1 MKQRLL
7 KAFFIVF
14 SICYGLLLINVLFNN
29 QAFSFDPLVCFPLML
44 IFCGIFILLYYFFN
58 RIKEWFAKKERYIL
72 IVFCA
77 LTAIVQL
84 ICGMILRY
92 DPLWDLEAIY
102 GGGIEW
108 AETGGIEKH
117 MDYFC
122 MFSNNLGGLMV
133 FKILFSFCRL
143 FSITDYYTV
152 ALVFTIVLVQ
162 LTVICTCAVA
172 KRLHGVTG
180 EMIVLCMYFLTV
192 PFFFMGAVF
201 YTDVLSM
208 LFPILTYY
216 LYLKAKEAEK
226 NHFLWWIAM
235 AAAAAAGML
244 IKMTVGIVLIA
255 IVIQEIFA
263 GEWKHTLAMTGV
275 SAVVIVCI
283 FAAFHASIYPSLI
296 DPDRAEKGGMPY
308 SHWVA
313 MGLHGNGAYN
323 GEDYARAQALP
334 NKTER
339 DRANAELIVQRI
351 RENGV
356 SGMLELF
363 VRKSVRC
370 FGNGTYALSDF
381 LDDRPQQRGIL
392 HEFVLYDGKDY
403 ALYSHFCQGVHTAL
417 LFLAAISG
425 VFAAIHARKKAEQ
438 FVPQLSIFGL
448 LLFLL
453 MWETSARY
461 IQNYMPLLFFSALSG
476 LNYINSLQMRWR
488 NKLQKI

>member
-1 MKQRLL
+1 MKRGLL

-14 SICYGLLLINVLFNN
+14 SLCFGLLLINVLFNN
-29 QAFSFDPLVCFPLML
+29 QAFSFDPWVCFPLML
-44 IFCGIFILLYYFFN
+44 LFCGIFIALYYFFD
-58 RIKEWFAKKERYIL
+58 RIKEWFSKKECYIL
-72 IVFCA
+72 IIFCTI
-77 LTAIVQL
+77 TAIIQL
-84 ICGMILRY
+84 VCGTVLRY

-108 AETGGIEKH
+108 AETGSIEKH

-122 MFSNNLGGLMV
+122 MFSNNLGGLTV

-143 FSITDYYTV
+143 FSVTDYYTA
-152 ALVFTIVLVQ
+152 ALFFTTILVQ
-162 LTVICTCAVA
+162 LTVLCTCAVA
-172 KRLHGVTG
+172 KRLCGAAG
-180 EMIVLCMYFLTV
+180 EAAVLCMYVLTV

-216 LYLKAKEAEK
+216 LYLKAKESEK
-226 NHFLWWIAM
+226 KRFIWWIAM
-235 AAAAAAGML
+235 AAAAAVGML
-244 IKMTVGIVLIA
+244 IKMTAAIALIA
-255 IVIQEIFA
+255 IVIQEIFSGSRKRVFEMA
-263 GEWKHTLAMTGV
+263 GI
-275 SAVVIVCI
+275 SAVVVVCI
-283 FAAFHASIYPSLI
+283 FAAFHALIYPSLI
-296 DPDRAEKGGMPY
+296 DPERAEERGMPY
-308 SHWVA
+308 SHWIV

-339 DRANAELIVQRI
+339 SRANAELIPQRI

-356 SGMLELF
+356 GGMLELF

-381 LDDRPQQRGIL
+381 LDDRPQQRGTL

-403 ALYSHFCQGVHTAL
+403 ALYSRFCQGVHTAL
-417 LFLAAISG
+417 MLLAVISG
-425 VFAAIHARKKAEQ
+425 AFAAVYARRRDEP
-438 FVPQLSIFGL
+438 FVPQLSVFGL
-448 LLFLL
+448 FLFLL

-461 IQNYMPLLFFSALSG
+461 IQNYMPLLFLSALSG
-476 LNYINSLQMRWR
+476 LKSIHSLQVRRR
-488 NKLQKI
+488 NKLQKV